1 MNVLD
6 KGARLFKLLL
16 TLLRETDNH
25 IGRQRRISIYLTQKI
40 AFVFVFFCGIFPVH
54 PLQCSIASALQR
66 KMEMRAHLRHC
77 GDRLCKLFGDD
88 ARLQGSETDSSDA
101 VHCINSTDEVEQRL
115 FFALREIE
123 SVGGKVD
130 TGQHDF
136 LVSGL
141 HQTFYFFYHIT
152 LAAASDSAARVRDNT
167 ISTELIASIL
177 YFQECAGVLRRFADR
192 ECLVLTVVC
201 HIHEEALTLRVGW
214 FSTVLTFCQKVF
226 QNIHKI
232 FLLIISDDQINRR
245 ILFEFFPSR
254 LHITAAGHD
263 NRIGIHLFRFVQ
275 HLPRFPVRNVRHG
288 TRIDN
293 VNIRSRCKRHDL
305 VPSVFEELLD
315 GFQLICVHFTP
326 KIMQSY
332 RFFHAILLS
341 SSSLLLKITK
351 IPLYLCMFSH

>member
-1 MNVLD
+1 M
-6 KGARLFKLLL
+6 
-16 TLLRETDNH
+16 
-25 IGRQRRISIYLTQKI
+25 
-40 AFVFVFFCGIFPVH
+40 
-54 PLQCSIASALQR
+54 
-66 KMEMRAHLRHC
+66 
-77 GDRLCKLFGDD
+77 
-88 ARLQGSETDSSDA
+88 
-101 VHCINSTDEVEQRL
+101 
-115 FFALREIE
+115 
-123 SVGGKVD
+123 
-130 TGQHDF
+130 
-136 LVSGL
+136 
-141 HQTFYFFYHIT
+141 
-152 LAAASDSAARVRDNT
+152 
-167 ISTELIASIL
+167 
-177 YFQECAGVLRRFADR
+177 LRRFADR

-315 GFQLICVHFTP
+315 GFQLICVHFTS

>member
-1 MNVLD
+1 M
-6 KGARLFKLLL
+6 
-16 TLLRETDNH
+16 
-25 IGRQRRISIYLTQKI
+25 
-40 AFVFVFFCGIFPVH
+40 
-54 PLQCSIASALQR
+54 
-66 KMEMRAHLRHC
+66 
-77 GDRLCKLFGDD
+77 
-88 ARLQGSETDSSDA
+88 
-101 VHCINSTDEVEQRL
+101 
-115 FFALREIE
+115 
-123 SVGGKVD
+123 
-130 TGQHDF
+130 
-136 LVSGL
+136 
-141 HQTFYFFYHIT
+141 
-152 LAAASDSAARVRDNT
+152 
-167 ISTELIASIL
+167 
-177 YFQECAGVLRRFADR
+177 LRRFADR

-214 FSTVLTFCQKVF
+214 FSTILTFCQK
-226 QNIHKI
+226 
-232 FLLIISDDQINRR
+232 
-245 ILFEFFPSR
+245 E
-254 LHITAAGHD
+254 HITAAGHD

>member
-1 MNVLD
+1 M
-6 KGARLFKLLL
+6 
-16 TLLRETDNH
+16 
-25 IGRQRRISIYLTQKI
+25 
-40 AFVFVFFCGIFPVH
+40 
-54 PLQCSIASALQR
+54 
-66 KMEMRAHLRHC
+66 
-77 GDRLCKLFGDD
+77 
-88 ARLQGSETDSSDA
+88 
-101 VHCINSTDEVEQRL
+101 
-115 FFALREIE
+115 
-123 SVGGKVD
+123 D

-214 FSTVLTFCQKVF
+214 FSTILTFCQKVF

-288 TRIDN
+288 TRINN